1 MTEFDYIVVG
11 GGSSGCV
18 VAARLSENPSNRV
31 LLIESGRRDKNFW
44 IHVPATFFKVL
55 EGGKDAQ
62 LYASEPEKFMNGR
75 PNLVPQG
82 HVIGGG
88 SSVNAMIYTRGT
100 AVDYNT
106 WAQLGNRNWSYEKVL
121 PVFCALEDNQGLTD
135 EYHGQD
141 GPLKVSDKAY
151 GHPLCEAFVE
161 AAQQAGLPYNRDFN
175 GKVQEGVG
183 FYQTTTYRGKRFS
196 AAVAFLRGAENRKNL
211 EILTETRVARVVFE
225 GKKASAVELESGIQI
240 KARKE
245 IVLCAG
251 AIATPKLLQLS
262 GVGNAAE
269 LKAFGI
275 VVTAHSPGVGENYQ
289 DHMEAPVQGESIHP
303 ISMLGQDKGLTAVRH
318 MAQYMLT
325 KTGLLT
331 SNVVECG
338 GFADVSS
345 AGQPDIQFH
354 VLPALVGFADRV
366 PEPGHGLSIGPCILR
381 PKSRGT
387 VKLRS
392 ANPKDKALFKANTF
406 SDVSDLD
413 TLVRGVQL
421 AIKILE
427 APALAKIIKRR
438 VLPKLGIEQDHQ
450 ALSDYVRSTAKTV
463 FHPAGTCKMG
473 PTTDKNAVVDEEL
486 RVRGVQGLRIADV
499 SIMPT
504 LVSGNTN
511 APAMMIGERCARFIL
526 GSDTTTATI
535 GGV

>member
-18 VAARLSENPSNRV
+18 VAARLSENPANRV
-31 LLIESGRRDKNFW
+31 LLIESGRRDDNRW
-44 IHVPATFFKVL
+44 IHIPATFFKVL

-62 LYASEPEKFMNGR
+62 LYASEPEKHMNGR

-88 SSVNAMIYTRGT
+88 SSVNAMIYIRGT
-100 AVDYNT
+100 SDDYDT

-121 PVFCALEDNQGLTD
+121 PVFTALEDNQGLSD
-135 EYHGQD
+135 AYHGTN

-151 GHPLCEAFVE
+151 GHPLCEAFVK
-161 AAQQAGLPYNRDFN
+161 AAQEAGLSYNRDFN
-175 GKVQEGVG
+175 GKLQEGVG

-196 AAVAFLRGAENRKNL
+196 AAVAFLREAEKRTNL
-211 EILTETRVARVVFE
+211 DVMTETRVARIVFA
-225 GKKASAVELESGIQI
+225 GTKASAVELESGALI

-245 IVLCAG
+245 IILCAG

-269 LKAFGI
+269 LKAHRI
-275 VVTAHSPGVGENYQ
+275 DVIANVPGVGENYQ

-303 ISMLGQDKGLTAVRH
+303 ISMLGQDKGLSAARH

-338 GFADVSS
+338 GFADVSGT
-345 AGQPDIQFH
+345 GQPDIQFH
-354 VLPALVGFADRV
+354 VLPALVGFADRT

-392 ANPKDKALFKANTF
+392 ANPRDSALFRANTF
-406 SDVSDLD
+406 SDLSDLD

-421 AIKILE
+421 GIKILQ

-438 VLPKLGIEQDHQ
+438 VLPKPGIEKDHE
-450 ALSDYVRSTAKTV
+450 ALSDYVRCTAKTV
-463 FHPAGTCKMG
+463 FHPSGTCKMG
-473 PTTDKNAVVDEEL
+473 PATDKNAVVDEEL
-486 RVRGVQGLRIADV
+486 RVRGVQGLRVADV

-511 APAMMIGERCARFIL
+511 APAMMIGERAARFI
-526 GSDTTTATI
+526 SNMER
-535 GGV
+535 

>member
-18 VAARLSENPSNRV
+18 VAARLSENPGNRV
-31 LLIESGRRDKNFW
+31 LLIESGRRDENRW
-44 IHVPATFFKVL
+44 IHIPATFFKVL

-62 LYASEPEKFMNGR
+62 LYASEPEKHMNNR

-88 SSVNAMIYTRGT
+88 SSVNAMIYIRGS
-100 AVDYNT
+100 ADDYNT

-121 PVFCALEDNQGLTD
+121 PVFRALEDNQSLSD
-135 EYHGQD
+135 EFHGTH

-151 GHPLCEAFVE
+151 GHPLCEAFVK
-161 AAQQAGLPYNRDFN
+161 AAQQAGLAYNGDFN
-175 GKVQEGVG
+175 GNVQEGVG

-196 AAVAFLRGAENRKNL
+196 AAVAFLRDAEKRNNL
-211 EILTETRVARVVFE
+211 KVMTETRVARVVFD
-225 GKKASAVELESGIQI
+225 GKIASAVELESGVTI

-269 LKAFGI
+269 LA
-275 VVTAHSPGVGENYQ
+275 AHGVAVIADVRGVGENYQ
-289 DHMEAPVQGESIHP
+289 DHMEAPVQGQSIHP
-303 ISMLGQDKGLTAVRH
+303 ISMLGQDKGLAAARH
-318 MAQYMLT
+318 MAQYLLT

-338 GFADVSS
+338 GFADVSGT
-345 AGQPDIQFH
+345 GQPDIQFH

-392 ANPKDKALFKANTF
+392 ANPKDSALFNANTF

-438 VLPKLGIEQDHQ
+438 VLPKLGIENNHE
-450 ALSDYVRSTAKTV
+450 ALSDYVRTTAKTV
-463 FHPAGTCKMG
+463 FHPSGTCKMG
-473 PTTDKNAVVDEEL
+473 PATDKGAVVDEML
-486 RVRGVQGLRIADV
+486 RVRGVHGLRVADV

-511 APAMMIGERCARFIL
+511 APAMMIGERAARFII
-526 GSDTTTATI
+526 DAEQTTRA
-535 GGV
+535 